1 MIKGQLPTYHNQF
14 TKFLK
19 FQQEQF
25 RLLLKIQQDK
35 DETLKDDFT
44 VTGKG
49 HLVQFCCGH
58 RGQPSRIEE
67 KRVSRLL
74 RKSGFIPML
83 EDIQQAE
90 EKKDQRKQSSSSQ
103 AQKLITGTKN
113 EMLMTI
119 EEEKNEGDN
128 ERQLMP
134 ENLKMTNKEI
144 HSAEADSDE
153 EGEQMNGLNL
163 DEENHDEGD
172 E

>member
-1 MIKGQLPTYHNQF
+1 
-14 TKFLK
+14 
-19 FQQEQF
+19 
-25 RLLLKIQQDK
+25 
-35 DETLKDDFT
+35 
-44 VTGKG
+44 
-49 HLVQFCCGH
+49 
-58 RGQPSRIEE
+58 
-67 KRVSRLL
+67 
-74 RKSGFIPML
+74 ML

-103 AQKLITGTKN
+103 AQKLITGSKN
-113 EMLMTI
+113 EILMTI

-163 DEENHDEGD
+163 DDENHDEGD